1 MIAVDPIGPATVC
14 DETMICDE
22 TTLVEDG
29 PVFLGTQDGTVT
41 STGVTPGTV
50 TLTPAS

>member
-1 MIAVDPIGPATVC
+1 MIAVDPIGPAT
-14 DETMICDE
+14 ICDE
-22 TTLVEDG
+22 TTICSETTLADDG
-29 PVFLGTQDGTVT
+29 PVFLETDDGAVT